1 LNKVSVFFLSVIALV
16 LSGCASVPRPSEQS
30 NVVNRLAQPP
40 YEIWARVLN
49 QFVDDEGHVN
59 FQAAAKDRAN
69 LNQFVAYV
77 YDIGPN
83 SHPELFPTKE
93 HVLAFHINA
102 YNALAMHKVIEE
114 GVPRSLSGFKKVSF
128 FLFGPVRVG
137 GESISLYSYE
147 NKVIRALGDERVHVA
162 LNCMSV
168 GCPRLPREPFLP
180 ETLEAQLERESKK
193 FFNERRNVT
202 LNNLT
207 KVVTFSEILKFF
219 PEDFLAKSPSLI
231 AYVNRYREVKV
242 PDDFKVEFRDFDWTV
257 NRQAGQ

>member
-1 LNKVSVFFLSVIALV
+1 MNKVSVFVLGVMMIV

-30 NVVNRLAQPP
+30 IIVNHLAQPP
-40 YEIWARVLN
+40 YEVWARVLN
-49 QFVDDEGHVN
+49 QFVDDEGRVN
-59 FQAAAKDRAN
+59 FQAAAKDRAD

-77 YDIGPN
+77 YEIGPN
-83 SHPELFPTKE
+83 NHPELFPTKE
-93 HVLAFHINA
+93 HVLAYHINA

-114 GVPRSLSGFKKVSF
+114 GVPRSLSGFKKISF

-137 GESISLYSYE
+137 GESISLYAYE

-180 ETLEAQLERESKK
+180 TTLDVQLERESKK
-193 FFNERRNVT
+193 FFNELRNVT
-202 LNNLT
+202 MNDLT
-207 KVVTFSEILKFF
+207 KVVTLSEILKFF

-231 AYVNRYREVKV
+231 AYVNRYRTVKV
-242 PDDFKVEFRDFDWTV
+242 PENFKVEFRDFDWTV
-257 NRQAGQ
+257 NRQPGQ

>member
-1 LNKVSVFFLSVIALV
+1 VSKASIFFLAAIALV
-16 LSGCASVPRPSEQS
+16 VSGCASVPRPSEQS
-30 NVVNRLAQPP
+30 IAVNRVAQPP

-49 QFVDDEGHVN
+49 RFVDNEGRVN
-59 FQAAAKDRAN
+59 FLAAAKDRAD

-83 SHPELFPTKE
+83 NHPELFPTKE
-93 HVLAFHINA
+93 HVLAYHINA

-137 GESISLYSYE
+137 GERISLYAYE

-168 GCPRLPREPFLP
+168 SCPRLPREPFLP
-180 ETLEAQLERESKK
+180 ATLEAQLERESIR
-193 FFNERRNVT
+193 FFNEQRNASVDELRKTVT
-202 LNNLT
+202 I
-207 KVVTFSEILKFF
+207 SEILKFF

-231 AYVNRYREVKV
+231 AYVNRYRAVKV
-242 PDDFKVEFRDFDWTV
+242 PEDFKVEFRDFDWTV